1 MNLTIPDM
9 DENDDQTN
17 IDEDDDIANT
27 LMNPIMTCVHLLED
41 IDTDEHHATIR
52 DNITEY

>member
-1 MNLTIPDM
+1 MKTMTKETLI
-9 DENDDQTN
+9 
-17 IDEDDDIANT
+17 EDDDIANT
-27 LMNPIMTCVHLLED
+27 LINPIMTCVHLLED